1 MTKRVPR
8 VSEIDL
14 KAVAEFCADMA
25 SGCRE
30 ISLKYFRY
38 PIDYVQKDDLTPVTI
53 ADESIER
60 YMRERIR
67 AAFPDHGIV
76 GEEME
81 AEEGERYTWYIDPID
96 GTKSFI
102 SGMPL
107 FGMLAA
113 LRDTREDRMLYGMV
127 DMPALDERW
136 ASDGRT
142 TLFNGAPARVSGC
155 AELSKA
161 QIYCTSPDIF
171 TVADWSVYE
180 TVSRAAK
187 FRRFGGD
194 CYIYGL
200 LASGHCDLVVE
211 TALKTFDFMALMPVI
226 EAAGGFITD
235 WEGRPLGPDSDGRV
249 VAAATRELLE
259 ETLAMIGALQP
270 AEPVS

>member
-1 MTKRVPR
+1 
-8 VSEIDL
+8 VSDIDL
-14 KAVAEFCADMA
+14 KAIAEFSSELA

-38 PIDYVQKDDLTPVTI
+38 PMDYAQKEDLTPVTI

-107 FGMLAA
+107 FGTLAA
-113 LRDTREDRMLYGMV
+113 LRDTKEGKTLYGMI
-127 DMPALDERW
+127 DMPSLDERW
-136 ASDGRT
+136 VSDGT
-142 TLFNGAPARVSGC
+142 TALFNGKPTRA
-155 AELSKA
+155 SKCTRLADA

-171 TVADWSVYE
+171 PDADWAVYE
-180 TVSRAAK
+180 KVSRAAK

-211 TALKTFDFMALMPVI
+211 TSLKTFDFMALMPVI

-235 WEGRPLGPDSDGRV
+235 WEGRELNPASDGRV
-249 VAAATRELLE
+249 VAAATRELLD
-259 ETLAMIGALQP
+259 ETLAMIGS
-270 AEPVS
+270 AEPRGQAL